1 MGHVASAAI
10 SYCQACL
17 APPKLYG
24 PRTSWCAPLS
34 RPSTPALPP
43 YLPWRLQIRTHFLCV
58 TLSYFQREIFE
69 IYLSNIGC
77 AFASGAVGGEGEV
90 VTKGGICIFQY
101 AFLSHLPPPHMHPF
115 AFTFAFLWRWQNALL
130 YFAFFMHFLSFFFFC
145 FDLFFWTQHSDG
157 IFCGLNAGQPKGKG
171 VAREGVTPRGG
182 YVAREG
188 GGEGFGS
195 SSLQCVSAS
204 WLNESESECESVYIF
219 HFDVSVSPCL
229 LSLSL
234 TLSHSMHMSIL
245 CSTCH
250 MNVARLVCVCVCL
263 CVACADSW

>member
-17 APPKLYG
+17 APPKIVWTKNLLMC
-24 PRTSWCAPLS
+24 PPFATLS
-34 RPSTPALPP
+34 RHRPP

-101 AFLSHLPPPHMHPF
+101 AFLSHLPLPHMHPF

-182 YVAREG
+182 YEAREG
-188 GGEGFGS
+188 GGEGATR
-195 SSLQCVSAS
+195 CNVSAPVGS
-204 WLNESESECESVYIF
+204 MNLNLNANLFTFSTLMSLSLLASSFSPISHSLYAHVDFMQHMPHECCTTRVC
-219 HFDVSVSPCL
+219 VSVS
-229 LSLSL
+229 
-234 TLSHSMHMSIL
+234 
-245 CSTCH
+245 
-250 MNVARLVCVCVCL
+250 VCGMR
-263 CVACADSW
+263 W